1 MNAHLEALAPTLV
14 WQHFRTLCNTPRPS
28 GHEAALVAKLEAWA
42 DGLGLAHDRD
52 AFGNLRI
59 QKPASPGCE
68 AAPGI
73 VLQGHLDM
81 VAQANAGQAHDFTRD
96 PIRTVVKEGW
106 LHAEGTTLGADNG
119 MGVAA
124 ILAVLED
131 PELTHGPLEALFTLE
146 EETSMGGALNLAE
159 QWLEGSLLLNLDSE
173 DRGQVYIGCAGGADV
188 VVDAQLPGAAL
199 QPDEQVISLSLTGL
213 KGGHSGMDID
223 KPLGNANRLLVRVLW
238 ALEAFDAR
246 LVSYQGG
253 TLRNAIPREAFA
265 QVALPADDVEAA
277 LATVETLARTL
288 KAELGSGDPGLVLTA
303 TQAAPTEAE
312 PLTRDASAM
321 LLAALHA
328 APCGVERMSADVPGV
343 VETSNNLGVLSVE
356 QGRFHLCALVR
367 SLHDSAAM
375 AMAGRFQALFGLMGA
390 RVKVENGYPGW
401 APNPESPLL
410 ATFNTRHAAL
420 MGHAP
425 EVKVIHAGLECG
437 ILGSKYPHLDMI
449 SFGPLIRG
457 AHSPDERV
465 EIASVAEFWAML
477 RDLIETLA
485 KQTAVSASRQV

>member
-1 MNAHLEALAPTLV
+1 MNAHLAALEPRLV

-28 GHEAALVAKLEAWA
+28 GHEAALVATLEAWA
-42 DGLGLAHDRD
+42 DAQGLTHDRD

-59 QKPASPGCE
+59 RKPATPGCE
-68 AAPGI
+68 DAPGI

-81 VAQANAGQAHDFTRD
+81 VAQANSGHEHDFTRD

-106 LHAEGTTLGADNG
+106 LYAEGTTLGADNG

-159 QWLEGSLLLNLDSE
+159 NWLEGSLLLNLDSE
-173 DRGQVYIGCAGGADV
+173 DRGEVYIGCAGGADV
-188 VVDAQLPGAAL
+188 VVDAQLPSAAL
-199 QPDEQVISLSLTGL
+199 QEGEQLLSLSLTGL
-213 KGGHSGMDID
+213 KGGHSGMDIH

-238 ALEAFDAR
+238 ALEAFGAR

-265 QVALPADDVEAA
+265 QVALPADDMDAA
-277 LATVETLARTL
+277 LAAVEKLAVTL
-288 KAELGSGDPGLVLTA
+288 KAELGSGDSGLVLTA
-303 TQAAPTEAE
+303 TRAEQADAE
-312 PLTRDASAM
+312 PLTLDASAM

-367 SLHDSAAM
+367 SLHDSAAQ
-375 AMAGRFQALFGLMGA
+375 AMAERFQALFGLMGA

-401 APNPESPLL
+401 APNPDSPLL
-410 ATFNTRHAAL
+410 ATFKARHAAL
-420 MGHAP
+420 MGHEP

-465 EIASVAEFWAML
+465 EIESVAEFWAML
-477 RDLIETLA
+477 RDLVAALA
-485 KQTAVSASRQV
+485 K